1 MIFLKHPTHYALA
14 GCLFFAAANVSAAPI
29 LFTSSEYSAFASVDL
44 GTDSSGLLT
53 KTNPPDAFPL
63 LASASL
69 ADSNNSSVA
78 SGSANE
84 GQFDVSTDAVSL
96 DRFAAASAGSGF
108 SAEFMG
114 TGERYNFLIDFSNEN
129 ELFGGL
135 ADAELFVTLVSG
147 GVTLYDDVFNTTQTV
162 AQSFILSA
170 GSMNLFDIQLIS
182 NAEAQGD
189 MGDIAFG
196 TNIASAAF
204 SINAAPVPEPGAG
217 WLMLSG
223 LGLMGVML
231 RRKTLVTAVQ

>member
-1 MIFLKHPTHYALA
+1 MNLFKYPTHSVLA
-14 GCLFFAAANVSAAPI
+14 GCLFLATANVSAGPI
-29 LFTSSEYSAFASVDL
+29 AFTSSEYSAFASVDL
-44 GTDSSGLLT
+44 GSDSSGLLS
-53 KTNPPDAFPL
+53 KTNPPDALPL

-69 ADSNNSSVA
+69 ADSSNSSIATGTA
-78 SGSANE
+78 SE

-96 DRFAAASAGSGF
+96 DRFAAASAGAGF
-108 SAEFMG
+108 SGEFMG
-114 TGERYNFLIDFSNEN
+114 TGERFNFLIDFSNEN

-147 GVTLYDDVFNTTQTV
+147 GVTLFDDVFNTTQIV
-162 AQSFILSA
+162 DQSFILSA
-170 GSMNLFDIQLIS
+170 GSINLFDIQLIS

-204 SINAAPVPEPGAG
+204 SINAAPVPEPGVG

-223 LGLMGVML
+223 LGLLGVML
-231 RRKTLVTAVQ
+231 RRKTFATAVQ